1 MEASC
6 GGLCKQRGYA
16 RAGATEGPSLS
27 ISRAVLPLPG
37 LTLQCSSVG
46 FCAGRKACTAAF
58 AAHSS
63 WAVPFCSVLQEK
75 AVCSFQGSGKNDE
88 KSYPACL
95 PDVGDY
101 TLVPCRARRICEVSM
116 VVLVKTTSQVVRSQE
131 FKELAG
137 AACQVAGHH
146 TLEEYN
152 AMNRAELFDGITA

>member
-1 MEASC
+1 MPQS
-6 GGLCKQRGYA
+6 GGKLRRSVQTARLCKSRTYPTMQQCGLLR
-16 RAGATEGPSLS
+16 RAKG
-27 ISRAVLPLPG
+27 V
-37 LTLQCSSVG
+37 
-46 FCAGRKACTAAF
+46 
-58 AAHSS
+58 HSS
-63 WAVPFCSVLQEK
+63 FR
-75 AVCSFQGSGKNDE
+75 SGKNDE

-137 AACQVAGHH
+137 AACQVASHH